1 MDTTKPL
8 TELPLELGLDQAK
21 IRLNQAYSAKNTAGV
36 GIGDAGGPLHYVF
49 TTELGLAVNAA
60 FVTKRPLLLRGAP
73 GSGKSSFARAIAES
87 QGWALLVRVIN
98 SDSKLDDL
106 LWRYDYV
113 RRLQH
118 ATDPARKTLQDNG
131 YVEPQALWW
140 ALAPESGRRRG
151 LSQKDFESGQIDFA
165 PARAP
170 VPPGADT
177 VLLLD
182 EIDKADPTLPN
193 DLLVALGEGKFTIR
207 ETGNEII
214 AERSPLIIITTN
226 DERELS
232 RAFIRRCIVA
242 ELPQLQGEPLYE
254 WFLKVGRAHFPT
266 KGDLIKDVARFLVDK
281 SPEPPSVAEL
291 VDLLRACDALEID
304 TKHQHFGLMRSLVA
318 TKLAQSIGG

>member
-1 MDTTKPL
+1 L
-8 TELPLELGLDQAK
+8 TEQPLELGLAYPK
-21 IRLNQAYSAKNTAGV
+21 IRLNRAYSGKVAGAAM
-36 GIGDAGGPLHYVF
+36 GDAVGPLNYVF

-60 FVTKRPLLLRGAP
+60 YVTKRPLLLRGAP

-87 QGWALLVRVIN
+87 QGFQLLVRVIN
-98 SDSKLDDL
+98 SDTKLDDL

-118 ATDPARKTLQDNG
+118 ATEPGRKTLHDNG

-140 ALAPESGRRRG
+140 ALAPESGERRG
-151 LSQKDFESGQIDFA
+151 VSKEKWGAAMLAFDLALS
-165 PARAP
+165 P
-170 VPPGADT
+170 VPPGRDT
-177 VLLLD
+177 MLLLD

-193 DLLVALGEGKFTIR
+193 DLLVALGEGKFTVR
-207 ETGNEII
+207 ETGDEIV

-242 ELPQLQGEPLYE
+242 ELPQLRDDALYE
-254 WFLKVGRAHFPT
+254 WFLKIGTTHFPQKT
-266 KGDLIKDVARFLVDK
+266 ELVTEVARFLVDK

-291 VDLLRACDALEID
+291 VDLLRACDQLNID
-304 TKHQHFGLMRSLVA
+304 TKHEHFGLMRNLVA
-318 TKLAQSIGG
+318 TKLTPSLGG

>member
-8 TELPLELGLDQAK
+8 TGQPLELGLGQPK
-21 IRLNQAYSAKNTAGV
+21 IHLNQAFSGGAKGV
-36 GIGDAGGPLHYVF
+36 AIGDAGGPLHYVF

-60 FVTKRPLLLRGAP
+60 YVTKRPLLLRGAP

-87 QGWALLVRVIN
+87 QGWPLLVRVIN

-118 ATDPARKTLQDNG
+118 ATDPGRTTLHDNG

-140 ALAPESGRRRG
+140 ALAPESGQRRG
-151 LSQKDFESGQIDFA
+151 TSREDWDKGSYDFPLARSPVA
-165 PARAP
+165 PSSEA
-170 VPPGADT
+170 

-193 DLLVALGEGKFTIR
+193 DLLVALGEGKFTVR
-207 ETGNEII
+207 ETGDLVV

-242 ELPQLQGEPLYE
+242 ELPQLRGDALYA
-254 WFLKVGRAHFPT
+254 WFLRVGTAHFPKKVT
-266 KGDLIKDVARFLVDK
+266 LITEVARFLVDK

-291 VDLLRACDALEID
+291 VDLLRACDELNID
-304 TKHQHFGLMRSLVA
+304 TKHEHFALMRNLVA
-318 TKLAQSIGG
+318 TKLAPALGG